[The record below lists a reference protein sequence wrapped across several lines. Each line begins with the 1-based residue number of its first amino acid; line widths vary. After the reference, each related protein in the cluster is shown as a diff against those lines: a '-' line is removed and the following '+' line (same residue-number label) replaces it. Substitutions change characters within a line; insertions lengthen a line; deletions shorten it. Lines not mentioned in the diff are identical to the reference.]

1 MKRNN
6 SNRVSLPVIKL
17 FGRILLRHKKDF
29 YLSFLLLFSSLAL
42 SVAVPYFASTSL
54 SSAILGYDNFLKNVM
69 LLCIAVFLALATNR
83 IGFTA
88 EMRLQSNCLYDLQHL
103 AFKTLLDRGL
113 RFHVNSV
120 GGKLVSDVIDFLS
133 AFSGLMNAF
142 YGLGSSLILTIV
154 GGLIVLFINSWQLGL
169 YLSVT
174 VLIII
179 SWAYIE
185 SNKRYVLRNERM
197 KAQKLVTSHLSDGI
211 VNAPTVKTFAAEKRE
226 LFIND
231 GYSRTLREL
240 RKKDWQR
247 SGVSGNNRMAVLL
260 ILLIGLIVAV
270 RLTSNNDPSLLGTSI
285 FAFSFTLTLIL
296 RLFEISN
303 LTRHVEEAF
312 LQASPLARILLE
324 ESEVTDSPTAYDL
337 KVTDGI
343 IQFNS
348 ISFSYQENR
357 TKKNVF
363 TKLNLKIR
371 AGEHIGLVGPSG
383 GGKSTLTHL
392 LLRFEDVQ
400 SGEILIDGHN
410 ISHITQSSLR
420 DSLGYVP
427 QEPLLFHRSI
437 KENISYGRP
446 SASQQ
451 SIEHAAKLAFAHDFI
466 TELDQGYDTTVGER
480 GVKLSGGQRQ
490 RIAIARAI
498 LKNAPLLVLDEAT
511 SALDSD
517 SEVLVQD
524 AMWQLMKGKTALVIA
539 HRLSTIQR
547 MDRILVLDKG
557 AIVEE
562 GSHDELIEQN
572 GVYARLWKH
581 QSGGFLKEL

>member
-260 ILLIGLIVAV
+260 VLLIGLIVAV

-296 RLFEISN
+296 RLFEITN
-303 LTRHVEEAF
+303 LTRQVEEAF

-371 AGEHIGLVGPSG
+371 AGEHVGLVGPSG